1 MVLSSNRLQG
11 AGAGALILS
20 IVLGGILQ
28 PNLEQSISFTNT
40 HKVFIVLTPERDT
53 LQLALVVC
61 EADLYILMLLVS

>member
-11 AGAGALILS
+11 AGALIFLS

-40 HKVFIVLTPERDT
+40 HKVFIVLTPE
-53 LQLALVVC
+53 
-61 EADLYILMLLVS
+61 ILSNLHL